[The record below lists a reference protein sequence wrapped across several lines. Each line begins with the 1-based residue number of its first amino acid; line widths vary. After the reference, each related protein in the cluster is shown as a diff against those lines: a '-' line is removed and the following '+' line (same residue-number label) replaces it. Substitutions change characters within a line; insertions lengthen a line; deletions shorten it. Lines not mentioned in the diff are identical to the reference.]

1 MVLNTR
7 KFNYEHYTFENT
19 TQSDWKI
26 ISSFY
31 FGQCVTSNNIDS
43 LKDGQFLKIY
53 LNKSMDYKVWIH
65 DPDFF
70 YLSLNPYSVPKLE
83 LVYNPFVPQKIQ
95 FKNFNYTSVL
105 HYIHQEKHIVI
116 NRPPKVGFKHRVN
129 TLMLNY
135 YCANYCF

>member
-19 TQSDWKI
+19 TKSDWKI

-70 YLSLNPYSVPKLE
+70 LLTANPDIIPFAKVLMKPNGIKALWVMIRPVFYVNLDREGLLSRFLVKL
-83 LVYNPFVPQKIQ
+83 LI
-95 FKNFNYTSVL
+95 
-105 HYIHQEKHIVI
+105 
-116 NRPPKVGFKHRVN
+116 
-129 TLMLNY
+129 
-135 YCANYCF
+135 